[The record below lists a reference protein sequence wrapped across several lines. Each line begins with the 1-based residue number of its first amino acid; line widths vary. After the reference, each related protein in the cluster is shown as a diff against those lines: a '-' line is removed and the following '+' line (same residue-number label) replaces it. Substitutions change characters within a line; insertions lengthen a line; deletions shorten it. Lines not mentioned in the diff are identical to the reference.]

1 MTEPYYKTHEPPH
14 CPTCDCGMPRDDAA
28 AALGLLSRMRFACG
42 DNGKRMQDE
51 LEDYLR
57 ELRKDAE
64 RYRWLR
70 EHFRFANDSMREL
83 WFDPALE
90 PDDAGLP
97 VDLDQGIDAAM
108 KGANAGIQ
116 ARRRR
121 PSPGMTC

>member
-1 MTEPYYKTHEPPH
+1 MLALNGYGLTPEVSRPAKRFRLGRIVSAVEGEAMEIL
-14 CPTCDCGMPRDDAA
+14 DDPRYRAA
-28 AALGLLSRMRFACG
+28 AKRINEGFASVNRAEVIPLL
-42 DNGKRMQDE
+42 E
-51 LEDYLR
+51 LCR
-57 ELRKDAE
+57 ELARNAE

-108 KGANAGIQ
+108 NGAN
-116 ARRRR
+116 
-121 PSPGMTC
+121 T

>member
-108 KGANAGIQ
+108 KGANH
-116 ARRRR
+116 
-121 PSPGMTC
+121 

>member
-1 MTEPYYKTHEPPH
+1 MNPGSDTDLMLDVYMT
-14 CPTCDCGMPRDDAA
+14 AA
-28 AALGLLSRMRFACG
+28 QREAYNR
-42 DNGKRMQDE
+42 
-51 LEDYLR
+51 LR
-57 ELRKDAE
+57 RDAE

-108 KGANAGIQ
+108 KGAND
-116 ARRRR
+116 
-121 PSPGMTC
+121 